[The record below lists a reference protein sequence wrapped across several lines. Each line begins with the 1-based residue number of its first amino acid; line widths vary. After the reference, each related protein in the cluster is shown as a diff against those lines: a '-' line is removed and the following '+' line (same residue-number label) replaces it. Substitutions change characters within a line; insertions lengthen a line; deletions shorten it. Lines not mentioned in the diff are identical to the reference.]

1 MSDGELGGPVDTD
14 EEKEI
19 AFGRLHF
26 GDVDVKEADGVA
38 LELLPLGFVALDIRK
53 TRDAVTLQAA
63 MQRRSCQ
70 VRERGLESIEAIS
83 QRQQRVPSEGDDCRL
98 LFLSQNGRSRFL
110 RPGLEVLD
118 RRPLAP
124 LRDRLEVDAQLPAQL
139 RERSLRSLGHPLN
152 RWRAGPYFWCSD
164 VVRGLGV
171 P

>member
-1 MSDGELGGPVDTD
+1 
-14 EEKEI
+14 
-19 AFGRLHF
+19 
-26 GDVDVKEADGVA
+26 VKEADGVA
-38 LELLPLGFVALDIRK
+38 LELLPSGFVALDIRK

-70 VRERGLESIEAIS
+70 VRDRGLESIEVIS

-124 LRDRLEVDAQLPAQL
+124 LRDRLEVDAQFPAQL
-139 RERSLRSLGHPLN
+139 RERSLRSFGPSLEPMAGWPLLL
-152 RWRAGPYFWCSD
+152 
-164 VVRGLGV
+164 VL
-171 P
+171 